1 MLFEIILTAPV
12 PQDTS
17 AFSRLCGIFN
27 FQHNALE
34 LQPLLRQRQTKS
46 FE

>member
-1 MLFEIILTAPV
+1 MLLEIILTAPER
-12 PQDTS
+12 QDTS

-27 FQHNALE
+27 FHHNALE
-34 LQPLLRQRQTKS
+34 SQPLLRQRQTKS